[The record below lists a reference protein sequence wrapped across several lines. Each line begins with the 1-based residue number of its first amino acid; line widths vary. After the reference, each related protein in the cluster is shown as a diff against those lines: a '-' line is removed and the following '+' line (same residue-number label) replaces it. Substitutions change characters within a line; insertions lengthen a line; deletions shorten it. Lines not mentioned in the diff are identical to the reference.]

1 MQKPD
6 PLIFSGERF
15 RAVYHL
21 SGSPDEARAR
31 AHDICLEQTVEFPE
45 DLIGR
50 ADIRDQVFGRI
61 EEFRTLAP
69 NRHEAVIS
77 YAPEISGGELTQLL
91 NVLFGNIS
99 LQPGIRL
106 VDFELPE
113 SMLQD
118 FPGPRFGAQGLRE
131 LTGIARR
138 PLLCTALKPMG
149 LSPSEL
155 ADMAYSFAL
164 GGMDMIKDD
173 HGLADQS
180 FCPFDERVRLCAQAV
195 NRANEK
201 TGGKC
206 LYFPNVTASAD
217 AIMDRAA
224 LAESVGAGGVVI
236 SPGLT
241 GLDAMKR
248 IADAAISLPILSHP
262 AFQGAFTVSSQAGIA
277 HGVMYAK
284 FSRLAGADACI
295 FPSFGGRF
303 SFSENECR
311 DVARAARKP
320 MHGIKAILTAPAGGM
335 TLKRVPE
342 LIEFYGHDVI
352 LLVGGDLH
360 RHGSDLAENCRRFVR
375 LVDKA

>member
-1 MQKPD
+1 MMNRPD

-15 RAVYHL
+15 RALYHL

-31 AHDICLEQTVEFPE
+31 ARDICLEQTVEFPE
-45 DLIGR
+45 DLIDR

-61 EEFRTLAP
+61 EEFRTLSP
-69 NRHEAVIS
+69 DRHEALIS
-77 YAPEISGGELTQLL
+77 YAQEISGGELTQLL

-113 SMLQD
+113 SMLMD

-131 LTGIARR
+131 LTGISRR

-149 LSPSEL
+149 LSPGEL

-206 LYFPNVTASAD
+206 LYFPNVTAPAD
-217 AIMDRAA
+217 VIMDRAA
-224 LAESVGAGGVVI
+224 LAKSAGAGGVVI

-248 IADAAISLPILSHP
+248 IAADIALPILSHP

-277 HGVMYAK
+277 PGVMYGK
-284 FSRLAGADACI
+284 LNRLAGADACI

-303 SFSENECR
+303 SFTKNECR
-311 DVARAARKP
+311 DVAEAARKP

-342 LIEFYGHDVI
+342 LIEFYGPNVI
-352 LLVGGDLH
+352 LLIGGDLH
-360 RHGSDLAENCRRFVR
+360 RHGPDLAENCRRFVR